1 MSMGVSLRSSLAGL
15 CRADLT
21 NGMWTD
27 LHTRTHARAH
37 THTHTCIESTQS
49 CTHTWTHM
57 HTHVIHPSIHL
68 SINPSIHPSVCCLH
82 SLDLVGKSQNV
93 HDYVISCTVAS
104 CYRIIQSHF
113 RGSPQSRL
121 CTCSVPTTGSAGCY
135 RESPVCMPLLN
146 PPPLRRLPLPLTGW
160 AGPSTI
166 SRTIMVRNLASL
178 HLVVLCPQLGWDI
191 QYRRT
196 YVLYV
201 LYGRCH
207 RRCVSTVA

>member
-1 MSMGVSLRSSLAGL
+1 
-15 CRADLT
+15 
-21 NGMWTD
+21 
-27 LHTRTHARAH
+27 
-37 THTHTCIESTQS
+37 
-49 CTHTWTHM
+49 M

-146 PPPLRRLPLPLTGW
+146 PPPSVDCHYPLLAGQDRPQSQGLSWSAIWPLCIW
-160 AGPSTI
+160 WYCVPSSGEIYNTDVHMCYMYC
-166 SRTIMVRNLASL
+166 MVG
-178 HLVVLCPQLGWDI
+178 VIGD
-191 QYRRT
+191 
-196 YVLYV
+196 
-201 LYGRCH
+201 
-207 RRCVSTVA
+207 VSAL